1 MLIERLT
8 GLTDAQ
14 ARLPSLLPD
23 WSVGHVLTHIA
34 RNADAFR
41 GMVEAAGRGESS
53 PMYPGGM
60 AQRNGDID
68 AGAGRPAAELVAD
81 VVTSVAALASAWDAL
96 DDDAWQRGAGV
107 VVTGPIPIREVP
119 VRRWREV
126 AVHHADLGLGY
137 AWSDW
142 PSDYVR
148 IDLGRMTNQWA
159 SRRPMGMT
167 TLPPDALR
175 LPDAQRL
182 AWLLGRVDID
192 GLDPADAM

>member
-1 MLIERLT
+1 MTDLERDLQGVRTAQAVLIERLT

-14 ARLPSLLPD
+14 ARQPSLLPD

-34 RNADAFR
+34 RNADGFR
-41 GMVEAAGRGESS
+41 GMVEAAGRGESA

-68 AGAGRPAAELVAD
+68 AGAGRSATELVAD
-81 VVTSVAALASAWDAL
+81 VTTSDAALESAWDAL

-107 VVTGPIPIREVP
+107 AVTGPIPMRDVP
-119 VRRWREV
+119 GRRWREV

-142 PSDYVR
+142 PS
-148 IDLGRMTNQWA
+148 
-159 SRRPMGMT
+159 
-167 TLPPDALR
+167 
-175 LPDAQRL
+175 
-182 AWLLGRVDID
+182 
-192 GLDPADAM
+192 